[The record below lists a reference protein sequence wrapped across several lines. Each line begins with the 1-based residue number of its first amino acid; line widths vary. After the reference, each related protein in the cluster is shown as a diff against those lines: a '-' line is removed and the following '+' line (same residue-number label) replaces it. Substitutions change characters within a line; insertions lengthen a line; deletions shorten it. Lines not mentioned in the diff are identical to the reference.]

1 MPGVSVKGNKITSS
15 IASNHVKVS
24 KPNEPQCV
32 AGYKDGQYYSGFWS
46 GGVCYG
52 LEIPPSSPYDYQNI
66 DATIEGTI
74 SEGASNVFVNGKE
87 VAFAGAKTQEKDS
100 YNVPSGW
107 TYVSG
112 AHSSTNGFIGTGSV
126 GVFVNGKQLAR
137 KGDPVRTHANS
148 TAFIQEGSTNVF
160 AN

>member
-1 MPGVSVKGNKITSS
+1 MPEVSVKSNKISSS

-66 DATIEGTI
+66 NATIEGTI
-74 SEGASNVFVNGKE
+74 SEGASN
-87 VAFAGAKTQEKDS
+87 
-100 YNVPSGW
+100 
-107 TYVSG
+107 
-112 AHSSTNGFIGTGSV
+112 
-126 GVFVNGKQLAR
+126 VFVNGKQLAR

-148 TAFIQEGSTNVF
+148 TASIQEGSTNVF